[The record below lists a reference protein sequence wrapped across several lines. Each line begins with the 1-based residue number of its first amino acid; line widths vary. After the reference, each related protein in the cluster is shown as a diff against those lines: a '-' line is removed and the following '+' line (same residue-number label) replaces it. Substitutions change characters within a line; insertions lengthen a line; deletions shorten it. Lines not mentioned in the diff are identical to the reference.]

1 MTTLITCLSTG
12 KGSWGHVSRLIAQQE
27 WEKIIIVTNEF
38 GHERF
43 SNEKEFT
50 PIVVDAKKP
59 MGELVSDIKEAL
71 SEQDIQDTEVALNMY
86 SGSGKEHMALLA
98 AVLKSGLGPRLI
110 IPTDEG
116 GTEEL

>member
-12 KGSWGHVSRLIAQQE
+12 KGSWGHVSRVIAQQD
-27 WEKIIIVTNEF
+27 WEKIILITNEF

-50 PIVVDAKKP
+50 PIVIDPKKP
-59 MGELVSDIKEAL
+59 MQDLVADIKEGI
-71 SEQDIQDTEVALNMY
+71 SQQDIQETEVALNIY
-86 SGSGKEHMALLA
+86 SGSGKEHMAVLA

-110 IPTDEG
+110 IPTEEG